1 MQQLLRL
8 FLFLFLFSNDQT
20 EAQNRYSTF
29 EIEAPQLQTK
39 KKIWIYLPLNY
50 EKSTKKYPVIYIV

>member
-8 FLFLFLFSNDQT
+8 FLFLFLFSNNQM

-50 EKSTKKYPVIYIV
+50 EK